1 MSSKEAF
8 FVIKKKEVSLHPYT
22 SKVAVKYDLPSDQ
35 LEFTGLPQ
43 DIIERDAKNPLKH
56 FVIIKARDE
65 VAGFFELDE
74 SDDRKKYSNNPRAL
88 LLRGYSVNPK
98 FQGRGIATGSIYA
111 LPEFIRK
118 EFPQFDEI
126 VLGVNAR
133 NLPAQ
138 RVYEKAGF
146 EDTGRRLMRSTGEQ
160 IVMCLNVGKASE
172 SA

>member
-1 MSSKEAF
+1 M
-8 FVIKKKEVSLHPYT
+8 IKKKEVSLHPYS
-22 SKVAVKYDLPSDQ
+22 SKVAINYDLPSDQ

-43 DIIERDAKNPLKH
+43 DIIERDAENPSKH
-56 FVIIKARDE
+56 LIIIKARDE

-118 EFPQFDEI
+118 EYPQFDEI

-133 NLPAQ
+133 NHAAQ

-146 EDTGRRLMRSTGEQ
+146 EDTGRRLMRSKGEQ
-160 IVMCLNVGKASE
+160 IVMCLRVDRATE

>member
-1 MSSKEAF
+1 M
-8 FVIKKKEVSLHPYT
+8 IKRKDVSLHRYT

-43 DIIERDAKNPLKH
+43 DIIKRDAENPLKH
-56 FVIIKARDE
+56 LIVIKAGEE

-74 SDDRKKYSNNPRAL
+74 SDDRKKYSNNPKAL

-111 LPEFIRK
+111 LPEFILS
-118 EFPQFDEI
+118 EFSNFNEV

-133 NLPAQ
+133 NIPAQ
-138 RVYEKAGF
+138 RLYVKAGF
-146 EDTGRRLMRSTGEQ
+146 EDTGRRIMRSTGEQ
-160 IVMCLNVGKASE
+160 IVMCMRVGNSPT
-172 SA
+172 SG

>member
-1 MSSKEAF
+1 M
-8 FVIKKKEVSLHPYT
+8 IKKKEVSLHPYS
-22 SKVAVKYDLPSDQ
+22 SKVAVTYDLPSDQ

-43 DIIERDAKNPLKH
+43 DIIERDAENPLKH
-56 FVIIKARDE
+56 LIIIKARDE

-118 EFPQFDEI
+118 EYPQFDEI

-133 NLPAQ
+133 NLAAQ

-146 EDTGRRLMRSTGEQ
+146 EDTGRRLMRSKGEQ
-160 IVMCLNVGKASE
+160 IVMCLRVEQATE